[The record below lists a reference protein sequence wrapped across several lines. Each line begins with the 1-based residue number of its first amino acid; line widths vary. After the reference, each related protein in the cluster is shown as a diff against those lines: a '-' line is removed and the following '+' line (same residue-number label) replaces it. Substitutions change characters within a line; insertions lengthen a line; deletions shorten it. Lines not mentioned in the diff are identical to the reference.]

1 MRHLEETYSL
11 LWSWLKDG
19 DDDDNGDMWFCGCNV
34 LLILSLEE
42 GGRGCEV
49 VK

>member
-1 MRHLEETYSL
+1 MEVLCDL
-11 LWSWLKDG
+11 ALWFCG
-19 DDDDNGDMWFCGCNV
+19 RYVDMWFCGCNV
-34 LLILSLEE
+34 LRILSLEE